1 MFFVPASLASS
12 FVFFYTLYFS
22 NFFISSQQMVARSWM
37 MFYISPTLQCLRH
50 PVLRL
55 NKTCSDKRPWC
66 SPPKLSLSLM
76 SFLRALVLHLPQL
89 TQTDGHISTDDIL
102 LQPQASMAEASR
114 YSHNELILLD
124 MNDTNKKLQTQCACM
139 RASFFRL
146 RTTQSCAY
154 TSLNR
159 TYAAGERG

>member
-1 MFFVPASLASS
+1 MFFVPASLAFS

-66 SPPKLSLSLM
+66 SPPKLSPSCPFSALYFSIFLS
-76 SFLRALVLHLPQL
+76 
-89 TQTDGHISTDDIL
+89 
-102 LQPQASMAEASR
+102 
-114 YSHNELILLD
+114 
-124 MNDTNKKLQTQCACM
+124 
-139 RASFFRL
+139 
-146 RTTQSCAY
+146 
-154 TSLNR
+154 
-159 TYAAGERG
+159 